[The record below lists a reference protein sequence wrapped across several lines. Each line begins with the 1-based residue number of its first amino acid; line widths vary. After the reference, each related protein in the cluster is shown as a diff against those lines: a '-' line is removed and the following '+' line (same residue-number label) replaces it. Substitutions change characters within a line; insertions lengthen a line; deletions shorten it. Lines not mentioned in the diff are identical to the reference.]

1 MYSLNSTGGFR
12 ISQDSGLTWVTKTI
26 SNGLVNN
33 DIYKWT
39 IDEAN
44 GAIYL
49 IHYELIGG
57 AYKLSFSIS
66 YDNGTTWTQVNG
78 FSQTVFNVSGTTT
91 AGGIKAFDVYNGTI
105 VIQFGDTGLMV
116 SKNAGTSWQRIDN
129 FSPLTGGSAVLAQAA
144 KIAKNGQIYAIF
156 SYLTVPYVFTPNGS
170 TYTITSLLTNSNDNW
185 TLGFLNTTG
194 QTYSNNIA
202 ILDGAA
208 LGGKN
213 IVAFVGNSGFVGYTE
228 DDLNLIRLR
237 APTSVNGNLTGTY
250 YAAQFVNGYLYTGG
264 LLAGGKGYVSRYNN
278 QNLYAH
284 AWLNSS
290 PSTITDYYSDN
301 TNTQLMG
308 PVNYIKKA
316 GNMVYVGVQ
325 RGIVGSSPT
334 TYGYYRITSLN
345 ESGYVARVV
354 DSAAGS
360 SSASWLN
367 FSNIA
372 FYQPTNSAPTN
383 ITLSPSAIAENS
395 PAGSTVGSFS
405 AVDTEG
411 GAMVYSLVAGA
422 GATDNSS
429 FVIEGNAL
437 KTAAGVSLDYENKSS
452 YSIRVKATDSGGL
465 QFEKQLSVSV
475 TNVNEVPSVIS
486 LSAQSISESAPVNS
500 TIGVLS
506 AVDPEGNAISY
517 SVVSGGDKFNIS
529 GNALRNSVA
538 LDYEAATSHAITIR
552 ATDSLGAT
560 KDESFTISV
569 TDILTDNLFTV
580 PAVTASTL
588 NFRAFA
594 STTDPKTGMVKLSD
608 GSSLPVG
615 SIVRFNGKRHMKS
628 AGGAEAFV
636 EITNVAR
643 PEWGWSQEGEEAWET
658 LDLLHI

>member
-1 MYSLNSTGGFR
+1 MPSKSFRYVIENAGAWASGSGPGYVEFVIATTDGQVPTSINLENGRRTFWNSDPAGTHNIDFNNSYVVHINGSPRNDGQKTTRGIYYFYFTDGQLENSTEVNPEVLRFSESCSLYFALMNNDWLLFDSVSNNLKYNSASYGSNPTVGTPVGSVKKLFR
-12 ISQDSGLTWVTKTI
+12 SESGMQSYIDDNLLNYEVKLQTLNANTIATTSDKSIYYGDYFGYTVIDSTILYSQFTTPSAGVTFDEIGYALGADANASGLSGSMTVQLHAVNMSTLRSNLSRTPEAQVVIPLSQLSRHRTTSIAKFIFGKLQSAVTLSGNTQHTVKATF
-26 SNGLVNN
+26 SNVGTTSANGLRAGIVFNLN
-33 DIYKWT
+33 QYSQSALYHG
-39 IDEAN
+39 AN
-44 GAIYL
+44 GPETLRNNAAFPFML
-49 IHYELIGG
+49 
-57 AYKLSFSIS
+57 
-66 YDNGTTWTQVNG
+66 TTE
-78 FSQTVFNVSGTTT
+78 
-91 AGGIKAFDVYNGTI
+91 I
-105 VIQFGDTGLMV
+105 
-116 SKNAGTSWQRIDN
+116 
-129 FSPLTGGSAVLAQAA
+129 P
-144 KIAKNGQIYAIF
+144 
-156 SYLTVPYVFTPNGS
+156 PPP
-170 TYTITSLLTNSNDNW
+170 SN
-185 TLGFLNTTG
+185 T
-194 QTYSNNIA
+194 
-202 ILDGAA
+202 
-208 LGGKN
+208 
-213 IVAFVGNSGFVGYTE
+213 
-228 DDLNLIRLR
+228 
-237 APTSVNGNLTGTY
+237 
-250 YAAQFVNGYLYTGG
+250 
-264 LLAGGKGYVSRYNN
+264 
-278 QNLYAH
+278 
-284 AWLNSS
+284 
-290 PSTITDYYSDN
+290 
-301 TNTQLMG
+301 
-308 PVNYIKKA
+308 
-316 GNMVYVGVQ
+316 
-325 RGIVGSSPT
+325 
-334 TYGYYRITSLN
+334 
-345 ESGYVARVV
+345 
-354 DSAAGS
+354 
-360 SSASWLN
+360 
-367 FSNIA
+367 
-372 FYQPTNSAPTN
+372 APTN

-405 AVDTEG
+405 AVDAEG
-411 GAMVYSLVAGA
+411 GAMIYSLVAGA
-422 GATDNSS
+422 GASDNSS

-538 LDYEAATSHAITIR
+538 LDYEAATSHVITIR

-615 SIVRFNGKRHMKS
+615 SIVRFNGKRHMKA

-658 LDLLHI
+658 LDSLGI

>member
-12 ISQDSGLTWVTKTI
+12 ISQGDGTWITKTI

-49 IHYELIGG
+49 IHYELISE

-78 FSQTVFNVSGTTT
+78 FSQAVFSVSGTTT
-91 AGGIKAFDVYNGTI
+91 AGGIRAFDVYNGTI

-129 FSPLTGGSAVLAQAA
+129 LSPLTGVSAVLAQTA

-156 SYLTVPYVFTPNGS
+156 SYLDSPAVFTPNGN
-170 TYTITSLLTNSNDNW
+170 TYTTTYLSKNSNDGW
-185 TLGFLNTTG
+185 SGAFLNASG

-228 DDLNLIRLR
+228 NDLNLVRLR
-237 APTSVNGNLTGTY
+237 APTSINGYLTSGY
-250 YAAQFVNGYLYTGG
+250 YAVQFVDGYLYTGG
-264 LLAGGKGYVSRYNN
+264 LLSGGKGFVSRYDSRA
-278 QNLYAH
+278 LYTH
-284 AWLNSS
+284 ESLNANPSS
-290 PSTITDYYSDN
+290 ITHYYSDN
-301 TNTQLMG
+301 TNTQLIG

-316 GNMVYVGVQ
+316 GSMVYVGVQ
-325 RGIVGSSPT
+325 RGIIGSSPT
-334 TYGYYRITSLN
+334 TYGYYRITELVG
-345 ESGYVARVV
+345 GYVARVV

-360 SSASWLN
+360 TSAAWLN

-372 FYQPTNSAPTN
+372 IYQPTNSAPTN

-405 AVDTEG
+405 AVDAEG
-411 GAMVYSLVAGA
+411 GAMVYSLVAGD

-475 TNVNEVPSVIS
+475 TDVNEVPSVIS

-538 LDYEAATSHAITIR
+538 LDYEAATSHVITIR

-615 SIVRFNGKRHMKS
+615 SIVRFNGKRHMKA